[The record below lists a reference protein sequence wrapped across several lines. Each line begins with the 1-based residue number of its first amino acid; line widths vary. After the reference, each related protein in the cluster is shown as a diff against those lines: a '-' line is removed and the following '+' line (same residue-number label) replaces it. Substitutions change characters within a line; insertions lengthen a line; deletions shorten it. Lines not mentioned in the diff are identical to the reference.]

1 MKGKSSQMLTALI
14 VLLLVISVIGSGV
27 MVYSIM
33 GKGSPEQ
40 KGDKD
45 SGTVNLDIP
54 PEPSTNTGKVKLTV
68 E

>member
-1 MKGKSSQMLTALI
+1 MKENYRIVAILVI
-14 VLLLVISVIGSGV
+14 VLLAVSVIGSGV

-33 GKGSPEQ
+33 GKSSPEQ
-40 KGDKD
+40 NSDKD